1 MVFCSREYT
10 KQHCSVVYFDN
21 KFGTIQYFVPLQ
33 QVAYA
38 CVIIIIIMI
47 IKIIIMI
54 IIMIIIIIKNINGM
68 ITLLF
73 TRIKSTRYS
82 KLFDSIKT

>member
-38 CVIIIIIMI
+38 CVIIIIII
-47 IKIIIMI
+47 
-54 IIMIIIIIKNINGM
+54 IIIIIKNINGM

-82 KLFDSIKT
+82 LILLKPE